1 MYHYIGCREFPL
13 GFDYDFSHVTRWFL
27 DGFSWLIVPYHF
39 QWSLTSP
46 LTSYL
51 TSSTQI
57 AYILW
62 MLDRTCVKATVTA
75 HLPSIIS
82 AKLHSVLPFWTIT
95 KETKWQIIDNGIYVW
110 VNCHFRLKASKISKP
125 EIKNQVNYCFPS
137 ISHSEFEI
145 MTPDILR
152 NKMIFSD
159 FENLG
164 FRHSTTKLV
173 GKTFK
178 IALFFA

>member
-1 MYHYIGCREFPL
+1 M
-13 GFDYDFSHVTRWFL
+13 
-27 DGFSWLIVPYHF
+27 
-39 QWSLTSP
+39 
-46 LTSYL
+46 TSYL

-57 AYILW
+57 AYILR
-62 MLDRTCVKATVTA
+62 MLDHTCVKATVTA

-82 AKLHSVLPFWTIT
+82 AKFHSVLPFWTIT
-95 KETKWQIIDNGIYVW
+95 KETKWQILDIGIYVW
-110 VNCHFRLKASKISKP
+110 VNYHFRLKASTISKP
-125 EIKNQVNYCFPS
+125 EIRNHVNYCFCS

-152 NKMIFSD
+152 KKMAFSD

-178 IALFFA
+178 MALFFA